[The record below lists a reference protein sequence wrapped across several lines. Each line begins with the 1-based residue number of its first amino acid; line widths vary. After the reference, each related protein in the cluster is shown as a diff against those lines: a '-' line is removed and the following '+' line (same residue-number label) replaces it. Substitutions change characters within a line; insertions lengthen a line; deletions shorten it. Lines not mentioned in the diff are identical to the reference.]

1 MRPDAITTHPN
12 IHLNTLYNKL
22 GFRYQVQGEPVV
34 QDEFLFY
41 DVTQTF
47 HFIPIYYC
55 MIWNN
60 KSQQQALLLK
70 ETVLYLSN
78 YRNRLLFNLA
88 SFRKETKS

>member
-55 MIWNN
+55 MI
-60 KSQQQALLLK
+60 
-70 ETVLYLSN
+70 
-78 YRNRLLFNLA
+78 
-88 SFRKETKS
+88 